1 MNATN
6 MPGFTAEVS
15 LFQRN
20 GYYFSV
26 NVASHTHRKDG
37 VVIPQRFK
45 RPRITVIPGLDFW
58 QPMSDCE
65 SACTHDCLVGGGGV
79 SDCSLACN
87 YHCNEPLTK
96 TYQV

>member
-6 MPGFTAEVS
+6 MPGFTAEAS
-15 LFQRN
+15 LFLKG
-20 GYYFSV
+20 GYHFSV
-26 NVASHTHRKDG
+26 TVASHIHRKDG

-45 RPRITVIPGLDFW
+45 LPRITVIPGPL
-58 QPMSDCE
+58 MSDCE